1 MLPGSPIRIPT
12 PKRLIGSLPLHSSHI
27 IHNSMN
33 KEQYKAHFR
42 QRLYEGDVIDKVKSI
57 AGEAYARARNVFGPS
72 PGELV
77 VRAVRDLMDPRQS
90 VTDTITND
98 TSNLRY
104 GARDIPGVAAVE
116 KKVAEAGYFPKG
128 GFYDRNNDGKED
140 DVVMREHQAKL
151 AKMTPEERVSFERA
165 AAVQRIPFKGRA
177 PKLHVGHPG
186 EIPNSDPLPS
196 DTQRA

>member
-1 MLPGSPIRIPT
+1 
-12 PKRLIGSLPLHSSHI
+12 
-27 IHNSMN
+27 MN
-33 KEQYKAHFR
+33 KEQYKAYFR

-57 AGEAYARARNVFGPS
+57 AGEVSARARNVFGPS
-72 PGELV
+72 PGELLV
-77 VRAVRDLMDPRQS
+77 LAVKDLMDPRQS

-104 GARDIPGVAAVE
+104 AARDIPGVAAVE
-116 KKVAEAGYFPKG
+116 KAVAENGYFPKG

-140 DVVMREHQAKL
+140 NADMREHQAKL
-151 AKMTPEERVSFERA
+151 AKMTPEERA
-165 AAVQRIPFKGRA
+165 AAVQRIGPFKGIS

>member
-1 MLPGSPIRIPT
+1 
-12 PKRLIGSLPLHSSHI
+12 
-27 IHNSMN
+27 MN

-42 QRLYEGDVIDKVKSI
+42 QRLYEGIVDHVVDKVEGYYNKARSI
-57 AGEAYARARNVFGPS
+57 FGTS

-77 VRAVRDLMDPRQS
+77 LAATKDLMNPRLS

-98 TSNLRY
+98 TSALRY
-104 GARDIPGVAAVE
+104 AARDIPGVAAVE

-128 GFYDRNNDGKED
+128 GFYDRNSDGKED
-140 DVVMREHQAKL
+140 DVARREQQAKL
-151 AKMTPEERVSFERA
+151 EKMTPKERA
-165 AAVQRIPFKGRA
+165 AALRPEVPPFPGSGR
-177 PKLHVGHPG
+177 KQVGHPG